1 MFGFGISE
9 IIIVASIIF
18 IAGLARRGGGI
29 RITGPTLVLRKFKVD
44 EASPDDVFVEIAGR
58 ASGLT
63 EWLLTALGFDAETS
77 IKVTDREFSF
87 KSSSLFGQINQVA
100 PLPNIAS
107 THCGYSKPIGY
118 LMVGAVIFLG
128 SILMGMR
135 SDSGPGVFMFG
146 LIIGGILLIAYWL
159 SKKMT
164 MSIETTGGMIMGLTF
179 KRSVIE
185 NVSVDIEKAMQAIGI
200 INKKVMESQFH
211 Q

>member
-9 IIIVASIIF
+9 LLTIAVIIF
-18 IAGLARRGGGI
+18 VAGLVRRGGGI

-135 SDSGPGVFMFG
+135 SDRGAGVFMFG